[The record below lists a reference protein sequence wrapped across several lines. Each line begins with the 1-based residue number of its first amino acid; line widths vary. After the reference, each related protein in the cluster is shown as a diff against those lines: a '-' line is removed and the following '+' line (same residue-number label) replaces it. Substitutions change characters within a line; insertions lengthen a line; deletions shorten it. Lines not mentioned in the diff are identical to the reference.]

1 MQFARR
7 ITGSVD
13 GFAQKYDNF
22 WSKYLWDNCKKST
35 CKPIDFFAGFRKSI
49 LFCSIKC

>member
-1 MQFARR
+1 MQLAKLKRR

-22 WSKYLWDNCKKST
+22 WPK
-35 CKPIDFFAGFRKSI
+35 IFMG
-49 LFCSIKC
+49 